1 MRYQKLSE
9 LCLSQAENLYALC
22 GWSAYLTDRAALQRA
37 FENSLSFFG
46 AYEQERLIGFAR
58 CVGDEEH
65 VVLIQD
71 LLVDPAFWHRGIGT
85 ELLSLVLKE
94 YRSVRSVFLLTD
106 ADDPRANGF
115 YQKIGL
121 IPLEKKRLVGYLK
134 P

>member
-1 MRYQKLSE
+1 MRYQKLSK

-22 GWSAYLTDRAALQRA
+22 DWSAYLTDRAALQRA

-58 CVGDEEH
+58 CVEDGEH

-71 LLVDPAFWHRGIGT
+71 LLVDPMFRHQGVGT
-85 ELLSLVLKE
+85 ELLSFILKE

-115 YQKIGL
+115 YQTFGL
-121 IPLEKKRLVGYLK
+121 VPLEKNKLIGYMK

>member
-9 LCLSQAENLYALC
+9 FCLSQAENLYALC

-58 CVGDEEH
+58 CVGDGEH

-71 LLVDPAFWHRGIGT
+71 LLVAPTFRHRGVGT
-85 ELLSLVLKE
+85 ELLSLILKE
-94 YRSVRSVFLLTD
+94 YQSVRSVFLLTD

-115 YQKIGL
+115 YQTFGL
-121 IPLEKKRLVGYLK
+121 VPLEKKKLIGYMK